1 MERLQKYLARC
12 GVASRRKAEEMIVHG
27 LVAVNGV
34 VVRELGVKVEPGRDR
49 VTVAGR
55 PVRPVTE
62 RIYLMLNKPPGYITG
77 NRDPRGRKTV
87 LTLLPEGLPRVF
99 PVGRLDYNTTGLLLL
114 TNDGALAYALTHP
127 KYQIEKVYRALVRGV
142 PTDHALNL
150 LRNGVVLEDG
160 PTLPATVDIIG
171 VKAGN
176 AILKLGI
183 KEGRNRQVRRMCAAV
198 GHPVLKLERI
208 AIGPLQLGDLG
219 RGQYRRLTAAEL
231 KALKN
236 LIDQARPASA
246 GEKGEDH
253 APDRK
258 S

>member
-1 MERLQKYLARC
+1 
-12 GVASRRKAEEMIVHG
+12 
-27 LVAVNGV
+27 
-34 VVRELGVKVEPGRDR
+34 
-49 VTVAGR
+49 
-55 PVRPVTE
+55 
-62 RIYLMLNKPPGYITG
+62 
-77 NRDPRGRKTV
+77 
-87 LTLLPEGLPRVF
+87 
-99 PVGRLDYNTTGLLLL
+99 
-114 TNDGALAYALTHP
+114 
-127 KYQIEKVYRALVRGV
+127 
-142 PTDHALNL
+142 
-150 LRNGVVLEDG
+150 
-160 PTLPATVDIIG
+160 
-171 VKAGN
+171 
-176 AILKLGI
+176 
-183 KEGRNRQVRRMCAAV
+183 MCAAV